1 MSLSFSILVYIID
14 QDVHAATGTSL
25 AIAGGSA
32 LLGAF
37 AHSRKGD
44 VRIKR
49 SLAFGL
55 MSMIGAL
62 PGVLLNRLVA
72 GKVLLILFGF
82 LMIAV
87 ASISGFVG
95 HLSYGNVNLTIVG
108 LFVLSGLGASY
119 PVRHCQVEY
128 QNRSFPKRLAGS
140 PSSSPC
146 S

>member
-1 MSLSFSILVYIID
+1 M
-14 QDVHAATGTSL
+14 
-25 AIAGGSA
+25 
-32 LLGAF
+32 
-37 AHSRKGD
+37 
-44 VRIKR
+44 RIKR

-95 HLSYGNVNLTIVG
+95 HL
-108 LFVLSGLGASY
+108 
-119 PVRHCQVEY
+119 
-128 QNRSFPKRLAGS
+128 
-140 PSSSPC
+140 
-146 S
+146 

>member
-1 MSLSFSILVYIID
+1 MSHVILYPGLHNRPGR
-14 QDVHAATGTSL
+14 QRCYRNLTSHRRRECP
-25 AIAGGSA
+25 
-32 LLGAF
+32 LGAF

-95 HLSYGNVNLTIVG
+95 HLGYGNVNLTIVG
-108 LFVLSGLGASY
+108 LFVLGGLGVSY